1 MPELE
6 NSNLSLLNYMKIFF
20 RRKELIFVPAF
31 LGLAIGISAG
41 IIMPKEFRSTTVIL
55 VQEGK
60 TDNPLFENI
69 AVSST
74 VLERLANIKESM
86 MGWNSLVKLVKRL
99 NLDRDIKT
107 SRQFESLVLGIRNR
121 LDIRLRSNNIIQ
133 LSFIDKDPVQTQA
146 VVQNITD
153 IFIDRNKEIQSKE
166 TSDAITFIEQQL
178 TVYKGKIK
186 SAEIAK
192 MQDQL
197 NELLR
202 DSTDRH
208 PLVKELREKIDK
220 EKIELSRENLEY
232 TDSETLKVQSNNS
245 IIDSIKSALDQIE
258 SKPATPA
265 TNGKPPVSGEDI
277 YKVMLLDKLDDVLA
291 RDVKIN
297 ENIYNILLQRLETAK
312 ITQRLQASKEGT
324 RYTIIDPPRVPLTPS
339 KPNKLVVALA
349 GLFGGLVLGLGMVF
363 AGEFLDKS
371 FLDVEEAKEFLG
383 TPLLGAISKIITE
396 DTIQPEREQKRWV
409 YSLTIVGGIL
419 LVVSTVAVAN
429 IFNL

>member
-133 LSFIDKDPVQTQA
+133 LTIHF
-146 VVQNITD
+146 
-153 IFIDRNKEIQSKE
+153 SKE
-166 TSDAITFIEQQL
+166 RKCIRAQAI
-178 TVYKGKIK
+178 
-186 SAEIAK
+186 
-192 MQDQL
+192 L
-197 NELLR
+197 N
-202 DSTDRH
+202 S
-208 PLVKELREKIDK
+208 
-220 EKIELSRENLEY
+220 
-232 TDSETLKVQSNNS
+232 
-245 IIDSIKSALDQIE
+245 
-258 SKPATPA
+258 
-265 TNGKPPVSGEDI
+265 
-277 YKVMLLDKLDDVLA
+277 
-291 RDVKIN
+291 
-297 ENIYNILLQRLETAK
+297 
-312 ITQRLQASKEGT
+312 
-324 RYTIIDPPRVPLTPS
+324 
-339 KPNKLVVALA
+339 
-349 GLFGGLVLGLGMVF
+349 
-363 AGEFLDKS
+363 
-371 FLDVEEAKEFLG
+371 
-383 TPLLGAISKIITE
+383 
-396 DTIQPEREQKRWV
+396 
-409 YSLTIVGGIL
+409 
-419 LVVSTVAVAN
+419 
-429 IFNL
+429 

>member
-178 TVYKGKIK
+178 KVYKGKIK

-220 EKIELSRENLEY
+220 EKTELSRENLEY

-258 SKPATPA
+258 SKPATTA
-265 TNGKPPVSGEDI
+265 ANGKPPVNGEEI

-291 RDVKIN
+291 RDVGIN

-349 GLFGGLVLGLGMVF
+349 GLFGGLVLGLGLVF

-396 DTIQPEREQKRWV
+396 DTIQHEREQKRWV

>member
-186 SAEIAK
+186 SAEIYR
-192 MQDQL
+192 
-197 NELLR
+197 LL
-202 DSTDRH
+202 
-208 PLVKELREKIDK
+208 
-220 EKIELSRENLEY
+220 
-232 TDSETLKVQSNNS
+232 
-245 IIDSIKSALDQIE
+245 E
-258 SKPATPA
+258 S
-265 TNGKPPVSGEDI
+265 
-277 YKVMLLDKLDDVLA
+277 
-291 RDVKIN
+291 
-297 ENIYNILLQRLETAK
+297 
-312 ITQRLQASKEGT
+312 
-324 RYTIIDPPRVPLTPS
+324 
-339 KPNKLVVALA
+339 
-349 GLFGGLVLGLGMVF
+349 
-363 AGEFLDKS
+363 
-371 FLDVEEAKEFLG
+371 
-383 TPLLGAISKIITE
+383 
-396 DTIQPEREQKRWV
+396 
-409 YSLTIVGGIL
+409 
-419 LVVSTVAVAN
+419 
-429 IFNL
+429 